1 MEIVSVVSSVV
12 KTIGSPRLHQQNL
25 KTCKCRRSQ
34 VMETGSGRTTD
45 DECSKHLRDVVW
57 LDRKAAAAVSHDCF
71 FFQVEISNIRDF
83 PFRGA
88 LLIKGKQVN
97 R

>member
-1 MEIVSVVSSVV
+1 MEIVPVVSSVV

-45 DECSKHLRDVVW
+45 DECSKRLRDVVW

-71 FFQVEISNIRDF
+71 FSGGD
-83 PFRGA
+83 
-88 LLIKGKQVN
+88 IKHPRLSFSGCPPHQ

>member
-1 MEIVSVVSSVV
+1 MEIVPVVSSVV

-71 FFQVEISNIRDF
+71 FFRWRYQTSETFLFGVPSSS
-83 PFRGA
+83 
-88 LLIKGKQVN
+88 KVN